1 MTFRS
6 GCHLAG
12 HRIDDI
18 HFSRREVTC
27 DCGVVLTVDDEES
40 VILRNEAL
48 AEAFRAHRRAMGASQ
63 TKAPPAVVAPGR
75 FMR

>member
-1 MTFRS
+1 MS
-6 GCHLAG
+6 GYHLAG

-27 DCGVVLTVDDEES
+27 ECGLVFTVDDDES

-48 AEAFRAHRRAMGASQ
+48 AEAFRAHRRAMGPSLTESPQ
-63 TKAPPAVVAPGR
+63 TATVVAPGR